1 MRSTFSVLMAAV
13 LMGTVAV
20 AGCSSA
26 GRHST
31 TVAKIDPDAAFYA
44 DTLQQWKD
52 YGDAIVAARVTS
64 DRPDPRD
71 SKNPDVNG
79 GLFNR
84 LATLQVTRTFWA
96 RDAAHRPPPHPFTI
110 SVWGWFDKSSGHG
123 TRTPIAV
130 VGNPRLEPGH
140 SYLLVLCLLRKH
152 WTTVS
157 GGASVPFD
165 GGVVGHGEWK
175 GRDDKRTQQPA
186 IDRLLGKRASTV
198 QQVLDSVR
206 LSPLSRRYSDLE
218 PDARA
223 RRLTR

>member
-1 MRSTFSVLMAAV
+1 MFAVLVAAV
-13 LMGTVAV
+13 LV
-20 AGCSSA
+20 AGCSSEV
-26 GRHST
+26 RHSPG
-31 TVAKIDPDAAFYA
+31 VAKIDPDAAFYA

-71 SKNPDVNG
+71 SKDPDVNG

-84 LATLQVTRTFWA
+84 LATLQITRTFWT
-96 RDAAHRPPPHPFTI
+96 RDAAHRPPARPFTI
-110 SVWGWFDKSSGHG
+110 SVWGWFDKTGS
-123 TRTPIAV
+123 RTPIAV

-175 GRDDKRTQQPA
+175 GRDDERAKQPA
-186 IDRLLGKRASTV
+186 IDRLLGKRAAGV
-198 QQVLDSVR
+198 QQVLDSVQ
-206 LSPLSRRYSDLE
+206 LSPLSQRYSNLE

-223 RRLTR
+223 RKLMR